1 MKSSGIGE
9 IEQVRMG
16 GGAMAMAAA
25 AGKRMERSA
34 RCVREDISHCAS
46 TSLSLG
52 DLFYPPSA
60 C

>member
-1 MKSSGIGE
+1 M
-9 IEQVRMG
+9 RD
-16 GGAMAMAAA
+16 
-25 AGKRMERSA
+25 AGKEVGRSA
-34 RCVREDISHCAS
+34 QCVREDISHRAS